1 MALRSTPFSPWMPR
15 PSSISLSASVKPDF
29 SAPGRGAAAQRHA
42 HRAEL
47 RGRLARGGGD
57 LRQRQPQGR
66 GRARDLVHQHGAGDA
81 PPTFARRVP
90 AQRHVVGDDGDLHRD
105 ASARASSAARP
116 KFNRSPVVLDDQQ
129 GPVGPGRGADG
140 RQHRIGG
147 RRGEYLAADRRA
159 QHAGADIAGVRRLVT
174 GATAGNHGH
183 GPPLRRRQIAAHQHM
198 LIAQDGRPRRLPRRA
213 SSISR
218 TSPDGSLMSFF
229 IVGPPQNEKALAK
242 EP

>member
-1 MALRSTPFSPWMPR
+1 MDAQAQLDLVVGQREAGFLRTR
-15 PSSISLSASVKPDF
+15 Q
-29 SAPGRGAAAQRHA
+29 RAAAQGHA

-105 ASARASSAARP
+105 ALGAGQLGGQAEVQPVAG
-116 KFNRSPVVLDDQQ
+116 VVLDDQQ

-198 LIAQDGRPRRLPRRA
+198 LIAQEGRPRRLPRRA

>member
-29 SAPGRGAAAQRHA
+29 SAPGSVAAQGHA

-57 LRQRQPQGR
+57 LRQRQPQAAPR
-66 GRARDLVHQHGAGDA
+66 RDLVHQHGAGDA

-105 ASARASSAARP
+105 ALGAGQLGGQAEVQPVAG
-116 KFNRSPVVLDDQQ
+116 VVLDDQQ

-159 QHAGADIAGVRRLVT
+159 QHAGADIAGVRRLDRS
-174 GATAGNHGH
+174 HRRKSRPR
-183 GPPLRRRQIAAHQHM
+183 PPLRRRQIAAHQHM
-198 LIAQDGRPRRLPRRA
+198 LIAQEGRPRRLPRRA